1 MVCFRRLFFREQLF
15 RRVLSAPSFYV
26 AFGTDRD
33 IAPPSRFIESHIV
46 SLAVIIAIRV
56 GMAMMEVVVT
66 IQIFQSDGSQMF
78 LKYFRVTDLSI
89 LQSGSNL
96 TSSLQV
102 KPHFSNFAQNEKK
115 NQCHVATPFFAHMT
129 CNLPLKVTLGWT
141 APGGDFQEGRGI
153 SN

>member
-33 IAPPSRFIESHIV
+33 IAPPSRFTESHIV

-66 IQIFQSDGSQMF
+66 IQIFQSDGSQIF

-102 KPHFSNFAQNEKK
+102 KPHLQTLLNMKRRTN
-115 NQCHVATPFFAHMT
+115 ATLCFAHMT
-129 CNLPLKVTLGWT
+129 CNLTLKVTLGWT